1 MHDFVEAG
9 VLVHLEAIG
18 EELETKELV
27 GVTAC
32 AMLIDSTLQ
41 PGVGDHW
48 SELVEKLVI
57 LMKTS
62 AKDLSKIH
70 LVRPAHCQL

>member
-1 MHDFVEAG
+1 MRDFVEAG

-27 GVTAC
+27 GVAAC

-48 SELVEKLVI
+48 SKLVEKLVI
-57 LMKTS
+57 LMKTY
-62 AKDLSKIH
+62 LPKISQRFI
-70 LVRPAHCQL
+70 L

>member
-1 MHDFVEAG
+1 MRDFVEAG

-27 GVTAC
+27 GVAAC

-41 PGVGDHW
+41 PGVGDRW
-48 SELVEKLVI
+48 SKLVEKLVI
-57 LMKTS
+57 LMKTY
-62 AKDLSKIH
+62 LPKISQ
-70 LVRPAHCQL
+70 RFIM

>member
-41 PGVGDHW
+41 PGVGDRW

-57 LMKTS
+57 LMKTY
-62 AKDLSKIH
+62 LPKISQRFI
-70 LVRPAHCQL
+70 L